1 MYRIALLLIGCALVG
16 CASIDTTRGAPSDRD
31 PVQQYQAPYQ
41 QVVRA
46 TRESLPIL
54 GFHIRQDQELSD
66 VEHVMIA
73 ERSAHGAS
81 WGELVRVT
89 LLNKGGKVEARVFT
103 EPRFLSDFS
112 ADWDLSPGLFWQIDQ
127 ELQQQGAMAAG
138 EARNEALMNP
148 MSP

>member
-81 WGELVRVT
+81 WGELVPSHCWIKAAKWKPACLPSR
-89 LLNKGGKVEARVFT
+89 G
-103 EPRFLSDFS
+103 FS
-112 ADWDLSPGLFWQIDQ
+112 AISQPTGICRRICFGRSIRSYSNKEQWRL
-127 ELQQQGAMAAG
+127 AMHATT
-138 EARNEALMNP
+138 L
-148 MSP
+148 